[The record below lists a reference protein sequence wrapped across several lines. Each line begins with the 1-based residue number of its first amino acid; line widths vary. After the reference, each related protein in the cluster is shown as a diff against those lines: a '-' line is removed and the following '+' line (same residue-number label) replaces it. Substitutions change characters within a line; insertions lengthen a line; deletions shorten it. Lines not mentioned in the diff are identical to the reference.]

1 MTHTALIQQ
10 KVECYSLSLLSI
22 RNLIEKRWLKSCS
35 KPIMYLR
42 CWCSKQACSLCAAVL
57 VVQLVLSLIQVH
69 DGVTTVYP
77 VYEGHNC
84 RNAIRRIDF
93 GGKDLT
99 HYLMKML
106 NENEQNPVQFA
117 TTSDREIVRD
127 MKEKLCYVSNLEKPS
142 DVFEQ
147 KSYTLPDGQVINLG
161 KEMFQCPEA
170 MFDPSL
176 FGMDFP
182 GVHQLVY
189 DSLMACD
196 IDTRRDFYCNVII
209 SGGNTMFNG
218 FPERLSLELTK
229 LIPKTMKSKVV
240 APPERA
246 YSVWIGGSILGSLS
260 SSSFISRAEYNE
272 HGPSVMFNCNNC

>member
-1 MTHTALIQQ
+1 MAQVMFETYN
-10 KVECYSLSLLSI
+10 VRSLLFSETSKLS
-22 RNLIEKRWLKSCS
+22 NYSCGRGTGLMIDS
-35 KPIMYLR
+35 G
-42 CWCSKQACSLCAAVL
+42 
-57 VVQLVLSLIQVH
+57 

-77 VYEGHNC
+77 IYEGHNC

-260 SSSFISRAEYNE
+260 LTRFISRAEYNE
-272 HGPSVMFNCNNC
+272 HGPSILFRDV

>member
-1 MTHTALIQQ
+1 MAQVMFETYNVGSLLFSETS
-10 KVECYSLSLLSI
+10 KLSLYSSG
-22 RNLIEKRWLKSCS
+22 RGTG
-35 KPIMYLR
+35 
-42 CWCSKQACSLCAAVL
+42 
-57 VVQLVLSLIQVH
+57 VVIDSG

-77 VYEGHNC
+77 IYEGHNC

-99 HYLMKML
+99 HYLMKLL
-106 NENEQNPVQFA
+106 NENERNPIQFA

-127 MKEKLCYVSNLEKPS
+127 MKEKLCYVSSNYNLERAS
-142 DVFEQ
+142 EHEQ
-147 KSYTLPDGQVINLG
+147 KSYTLPDGQLINLG

-196 IDTRRDFYCNVII
+196 IDTRRDFYCNLII
-209 SGGNTMFNG
+209 SGRNTMFSG

-260 SSSFISRAEYNE
+260 STRFISRAEYNE
-272 HGPSVMFNCNNC
+272 HGPSILFRDI